1 MAETC
6 SCNRLNVFIGLDVGV
21 TYSGAYGALAK
32 YCEEHKTFNVV
43 DKVEIDKFPTLLTG
57 ATFLPPHGTIK
68 PDDELLSHFKL
79 GVIDL
84 NSTSFSQTDD
94 KTVQNLKA
102 CWQKQP
108 TYVVASKAFNI
119 FLQGLY
125 QHVLEPSLFYGGF
138 YDGCFPMPP
147 MKIEEEHVAALRG
160 LMQSEPKLIQ
170 SLRDDVVVHRF
181 CPIVR
186 ASASARVWV
195 SRLNGGCLN
204 DEEYSKL
211 LDREMERRIPE
222 S

>member
-1 MAETC
+1 MLKL
-6 SCNRLNVFIGLDVGV
+6 SS
-21 TYSGAYGALAK
+21 YSGAYGALAK

-43 DKVEIDKFPTLLTG
+43 DKVEIDKFPTLLVRDGKTG

-108 TYVVASKAFNI
+108 TYVASKAFNI

-125 QHVLEPSLFYGGF
+125 QHVLERVEAKFVAMTKEYGTINVNLMCTFPACWGQELQQPSIQQAFSTEVSTM
-138 YDGCFPMPP
+138 DAFPMPP

-170 SLRDDVVVHRF
+170 SLRDVSGRKPRYTSF
-181 CPIVR
+181 PSTWSPI
-186 ASASARVWV
+186 
-195 SRLNGGCLN
+195 C
-204 DEEYSKL
+204 
-211 LDREMERRIPE
+211 
-222 S
+222 